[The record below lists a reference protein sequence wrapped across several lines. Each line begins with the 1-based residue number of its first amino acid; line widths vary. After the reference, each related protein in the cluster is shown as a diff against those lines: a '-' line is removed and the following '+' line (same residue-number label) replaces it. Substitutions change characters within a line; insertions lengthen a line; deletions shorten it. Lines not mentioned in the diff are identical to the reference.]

1 VAIDRKQIYTFA
13 IAFLEKIVK
22 SARLLLFGA
31 LLFALAGAGPAWA
44 RGHHGGHAS
53 VGLYFGVPLGVPYY
67 YPPAYYYP
75 PTYYYPAPVVVAPPA
90 PTYYIEREP
99 ASPPPGGYWY
109 YCRDPQGY
117 YPQIQHCPTPWQ
129 QVPAQPSTR

>member
-1 VAIDRKQIYTFA
+1 MAIARKEIYTFA
-13 IAFLEKIVK
+13 IAIPEKIVK
-22 SARLLLFGA
+22 PAKLALFGA
-31 LLFALAGAGPAWA
+31 LVCALAGAGPALA
-44 RGHHGGHAS
+44 HGHHGGHAS
-53 VGLYFGVPLGVPYY
+53 LGLYFGVPLGAPYYYPPTYY

-75 PTYYYPAPVVVAPPA
+75 APVVVSPPA

-99 ASPPPGGYWY
+99 AAPAPGGYWY

-117 YPQIQHCPTPWQ
+117 YPQIQHCPMPWQ